1 MGGGV
6 RRMRGL
12 DPGRVAAVGAVLL
25 AVAGCHTTVQE
36 QLGMGKR
43 SPDEFQVVRRAPLIV
58 PPDSALR
65 VPQSGAAPAVHQDV
79 ANDARDILTGEKAA
93 TPAPTE
99 ASLSPGERD
108 LLAQSPVHATPD
120 IRDKIVAENEELAQL
135 DPRTF
140 LFILNFQKKQFEASD
155 QVLDPKTEMA
165 RLRGQAQPGDVV
177 TVHTASTPIPA
188 S

>member
-1 MGGGV
+1 
-6 RRMRGL
+6 MRGREL
-12 DPGRVAAVGAVLL
+12 GRCAAVGAALL
-25 AVAGCHTTVQE
+25 AVAGCNTTVQE

-65 VPQSGAAPAVHQDV
+65 PPQPGAAPAVQQDV
-79 ANDARDILTGEKAA
+79 ANDARDILTGEKPA

-108 LLAQSPVHATPD
+108 LLAKSPVNATPD
-120 IRDKIVAENEELAQL
+120 IRDKIVTESQELAQL
-135 DPRTF
+135 DRRTF
-140 LFILNFQKKQFEASD
+140 LFILHFQSKQFQAQDEA
-155 QVLDPKTEMA
+155 LDPKAEMA

-177 TVHTASTPIPA
+177 TVHTGSTPIPA